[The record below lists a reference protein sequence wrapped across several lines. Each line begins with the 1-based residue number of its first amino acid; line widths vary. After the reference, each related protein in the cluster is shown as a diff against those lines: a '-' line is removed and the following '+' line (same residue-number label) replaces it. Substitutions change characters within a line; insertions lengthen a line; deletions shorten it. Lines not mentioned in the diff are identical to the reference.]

1 MQKWME
7 PGKLR
12 QRCGIMEGKIIL
24 LVTTSQWTEN
34 CSEVITGRLRA
45 FRTFV
50 VESWMESR
58 PRIRFWKREIATFCV
73 LRSLVSYPLT
83 RVYPSRANTYT
94 LYLTSPS
101 LFFWPFMKSDYVFTA
116 YNSTLI

>member
-34 CSEVITGRLRA
+34 CSEAITGRLRA

-58 PRIRFWKREIATFCV
+58 PRIKFWKREIATFCV

-83 RVYPSRANTYT
+83 RVYSSRANTYT